1 MTAKVVTDEGLYGLG
16 DATLNGREMAVVAWL
31 EEHVAPCLIG
41 RDPQDIE
48 DIWHYLYR
56 GAYWRRGPVAMT
68 AIGAIDMALWDIKGK
83 AAGMPVYQLLGGRS
97 RSGVG
102 LYAHANGTNTEETL
116 CKAGE
121 LVEAGFRAIR
131 IQSAIPGL
139 DATYG
144 VLGDK
149 EDYYE
154 LQGNRPLPPE
164 EVWSTQK
171 YFNMVEELIQN
182 QLIDYIRMSATHAG
196 GITAMR
202 RIADFAGI
210 YNVRTAP
217 HGAPDLSPVCL
228 AAHLHLDTWAPNFGI
243 QEFVG
248 LGNEQSRRIFKQ
260 DIRVENGMAHVSE
273 APGLGISFDQET
285 AKELYELAVEKGV
298 KTAYAASFRYEPHVM
313 HARRLVA
320 EGAIGEPLEVE
331 CISHFNLERAI
342 PFGWSHRKEDGGGR
356 LNNNFTHKLSI
367 VTSVV
372 GEKILSVMAEVRDDL
387 GKAPIVKGVHNFKT
401 RREHIPEDMNDPHL
415 QWGESNVEWTY
426 TVLAQLESE
435 YASKPVSVLFKHGGL
450 NPRFNEDHIVFYG
463 STGAIYIKGHYGSGP
478 LYLYDR
484 DKKWREVALPAEI
497 AADVPDVE
505 GATERNWRYLIR
517 ELVRHVSGD
526 AVAPYQT
533 FREGSQYQ
541 QLIDII
547 RQNGSWVDVRHLQ

>member
-1 MTAKVVTDEGLYGLG
+1 MKITEIKVIVCCPGRNFVTAKVVTDEGLYGLG

-31 EEHVAPCLIG
+31 EEHAAPCLIG

-56 GAYWRRGPVAMT
+56 GAYWRRGPVAMA

-83 AAGMPVYQLLGGRS
+83 AADMPVYQLLGGRS

-102 LYAHANGTNTEETL
+102 LYAHASGTNTEETL
-116 CKAGE
+116 GKAGE

-171 YFNMVEELIQN
+171 YFNMVEELICEARHRLGNEVQLLHDVHNRLTPIESARLGKLLEKYDLLFLEDPSIAENQESFKVIRQHTTIPLAIGETCNTIWDCKDLIQN
-182 QLIDYIRMSATHAG
+182 QLIDYVRMSATHAG

-202 RIADFAGI
+202 RIADFAGL

-260 DIRVENGMAHVSE
+260 DIRVENGTAHVSE
-273 APGLGISFDQET
+273 APGLGIGFDEEA
-285 AKELYELAVEKGV
+285 AKEYPYKRSYLPV
-298 KTAYAASFRYEPHVM
+298 S
-313 HARRLVA
+313 RL
-320 EGAIGEPLEVE
+320 
-331 CISHFNLERAI
+331 
-342 PFGWSHRKEDGGGR
+342 EDGT
-356 LNNNFTHKLSI
+356 LWH
-367 VTSVV
+367 
-372 GEKILSVMAEVRDDL
+372 
-387 GKAPIVKGVHNFKT
+387 
-401 RREHIPEDMNDPHL
+401 
-415 QWGESNVEWTY
+415 W
-426 TVLAQLESE
+426 
-435 YASKPVSVLFKHGGL
+435 
-450 NPRFNEDHIVFYG
+450 
-463 STGAIYIKGHYGSGP
+463 
-478 LYLYDR
+478 
-484 DKKWREVALPAEI
+484 
-497 AADVPDVE
+497 
-505 GATERNWRYLIR
+505 
-517 ELVRHVSGD
+517 
-526 AVAPYQT
+526 
-533 FREGSQYQ
+533 
-541 QLIDII
+541 
-547 RQNGSWVDVRHLQ
+547 